1 MEATA
6 TVTFGAPG
14 VYDMAMT
21 AEAGAIRH
29 ESLTNPSTV
38 SPSPL
43 EIEMS
48 PWSRSHDGSAHYN

>member
-1 MEATA
+1 MGAAA
-6 TVTFGAPG
+6 TVTFGAPD

-43 EIEMS
+43 R
-48 PWSRSHDGSAHYN
+48 SR